1 VPRRTGKWAYCVGE
15 DGVMYIFDV
24 RTSQLESVLQVADG
38 PGSQVLCVAHHPHR
52 NLVATTANKEVVKL
66 WKP

>member
-1 VPRRTGKWAYCVGE
+1 VGE
-15 DGVMYIFDV
+15 DGVMYMFDV

-52 NLVATTANKEVVKL
+52 NLVATTANNEVVKL